1 MVSLLIVP
9 RLIASAISQALR
21 EPHVNLVSHLAAI
34 SPFPPPTLLPSL
46 SRPLHPSQRGRTQA
60 RYVFPLEGLPS
71 SKLLRVSL
79 FLSEQIEPHEM
90 ADRKSKGNSKATEP
104 SEPALDTLTWVE
116 ITKYS
121 EQILARFENDETIFQ
136 RWEVKVVWEY
146 WRGFEMMGLN
156 PGVTVLKFM
165 RDVVIPFASSRVHSR
180 LQGFT
185 RYEKA
190 TRADKSKT
198 YRIETTVDEGP
209 AIVYRKGSS
218 PDTVTPAKTEETKT
232 EEVHDAPKV
241 VASSSSAVPKP
252 DNQTIEWDLGAH
264 MRANTAIRP
273 PPTPRASNP
282 SSPRIRYE
290 HIEDVNQSPPSDP
303 TSILANNDIRPRP
316 SSPAPFHN
324 APIAQAAENI
334 LRSPISKSKLINQG
348 PLIGNGFPA
357 AVTSRVAG
365 HPELIKVVCNGME
378 ETVSTEDLVANNYLL
393 RSAVESLN
401 TTVTSMQAIIEAQK
415 DRIDALSGYVASQ
428 HAKVRGLAEKLALSE
443 QNDE

>member
-1 MVSLLIVP
+1 
-9 RLIASAISQALR
+9 
-21 EPHVNLVSHLAAI
+21 
-34 SPFPPPTLLPSL
+34 
-46 SRPLHPSQRGRTQA
+46 
-60 RYVFPLEGLPS
+60 
-71 SKLLRVSL
+71 
-79 FLSEQIEPHEM
+79 M
-90 ADRKSKGNSKATEP
+90 ADSKSKGKSKATEP

-121 EQILARFENDETIFQ
+121 EQILVRFENDETTFQ

-190 TRADKSKT
+190 TGADKSQT

-218 PDTVTPAKTEETKT
+218 PDTVTLAKTEETKA
-232 EEVHDAPKV
+232 EEVHDASKV
-241 VASSSSAVPKP
+241 VARSSSALPQP
-252 DNQTIEWDLGAH
+252 DNQTIQWDLGAH
-264 MRANTAIRP
+264 MRANAAVRP
-273 PPTPRASNP
+273 PPTPRASSP
-282 SSPRIRYE
+282 SSPRISTE
-290 HIEDVNQSPPSDP
+290 HIEDVNQSPPNDP

-324 APIAQAAENI
+324 VPIAQAAENI
-334 LRSPISKSKLINQG
+334 LRSPVSKSKLITQG
-348 PLIGNGFPA
+348 PLIGNGLPA
-357 AVTSRVAG
+357 AATSRVEG
-365 HPELIKVVCNGME
+365 HPELIKIVCNGME

-393 RSAVESLN
+393 RSTVESLN

-415 DRIDALSGYVASQ
+415 DQIDVLSGYVASQ
-428 HAKVRGLAEKLALSE
+428 HAKIRSLTEKLAFSE
-443 QNDE
+443 HTDE